1 MLTKGIQKL
10 PRLSNYLPQLL
21 DNTEEITVSE
31 DSISRTMDNYAADIE
46 KSLELIR
53 LQFPRT
59 GSDLIE
65 VTINSGYNTS
75 IFSLYT
81 AILGTFDDE
90 YEEFIEQ
97 YNLPE
102 FFFHSLGFA
111 HQLDKLFMRGT
122 VGDDTD
128 KMDFSY
134 YYVLQTD

>member
-31 DSISRTMDNYAADIE
+31 DSISRTMDNYAADME

-102 FFFHSLGFA
+102 FFFTH
-111 HQLDKLFMRGT
+111 
-122 VGDDTD
+122 
-128 KMDFSY
+128 
-134 YYVLQTD
+134 